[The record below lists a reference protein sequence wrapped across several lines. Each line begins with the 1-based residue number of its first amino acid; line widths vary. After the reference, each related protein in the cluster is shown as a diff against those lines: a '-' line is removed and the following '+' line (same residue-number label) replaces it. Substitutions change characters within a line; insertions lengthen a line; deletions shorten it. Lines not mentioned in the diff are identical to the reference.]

1 MTRYRRRTAGHPTLP
16 FSTQPG
22 RAMASR
28 GVFVAYAI
36 VLLLS
41 GCGTKPTPPTAPVRT
56 HLADAVAFLPRIPT
70 ATAWERFTFNDWE
83 RLRARAGLGDTP
95 VGDWAVNPHNKESA
109 TLQEW
114 LIPPGSVSTAA
125 ALAPLD
131 VDAATLRWQAALDG
145 PRGQP
150 VTRLVTA
157 LARADRPKQIG
168 AALAPLGYTAVAA
181 TPGTKTNEPVVYA
194 RGAGVTD
201 ALPALLDSDAA
212 ALLTTPAAFVTVHD
226 AVRVP
231 DAVTASAPNGANLEA
246 VPFFRGVIAGISDIE
261 AMVIFHIGADGY
273 QDATAPPLD
282 ASALPFDALGAAL
295 HLTDAG
301 AQYATLA
308 FHVTAL
314 PGGRLP
320 EGMAEWWATRFGLD
334 QPDPRATYLEAFGN
348 DGWLFARYRILS
360 PDERPGGVPR
370 GEIPFWENST
380 MWQPVQQRW
389 ANFAPRSADPI
400 PRIGT

>member
-1 MTRYRRRTAGHPTLP
+1 MTRYRRRTAGRNALP
-16 FSTQPG
+16 FSMRHDQ
-22 RAMASR
+22 AIASR
-28 GVFVAYAI
+28 GVFVAFAI

-41 GCGTKPTPPTAPVRT
+41 GCGAKPTPLTAPIRT
-56 HLADAVAFLPRIPT
+56 HLEDAVTFLPQISA
-70 ATAWERFTFNDWE
+70 ATPWQRFTFNDWE

-95 VGDWAVNPHNKESA
+95 VADWAVDSHIKESA

-114 LIPPGSVSTAA
+114 LIEPGSVANAA
-125 ALAPLD
+125 ALAPLG
-131 VDAATLRWQAALDG
+131 VDAAMLRWQVALDG
-145 PRGQP
+145 PGDQP

-157 LARADRPKQIG
+157 PPRDDRPKQVG
-168 AALAPLGYTAVAA
+168 AALAPLGYTPVAA
-181 TPGTKTNEPVVYA
+181 IPATQTNEPVVYA
-194 RGAGVTD
+194 RGASVAG
-201 ALPALLDSDAA
+201 ALPVLLDSDAA
-212 ALLTTPAAFVTVHD
+212 ALLVMPAALVTVHD

-231 DAVTASAPNGANLEA
+231 DAVAASAPNGANLDA
-246 VPFFRGVIAGISDIE
+246 VPFFHGLIAGISDIE
-261 AMVIFHIGADGY
+261 AMVIFRIGADGY

-282 ASALPFDALGAAL
+282 ASALPFDALGGAL

-334 QPDPRATYLEAFGN
+334 QPDPRAVYLEAFGN

-370 GEIPFWENST
+370 GEIPFWKNMT
-380 MWQPVQQRW
+380 IWQPVHQRW
-389 ANFAPRSADPI
+389 ANFVPRSADPI

>member
-1 MTRYRRRTAGHPTLP
+1 MT
-16 FSTQPG
+16 
-22 RAMASR
+22 SR
-28 GVFVAYAI
+28 GVFVACAI
-36 VLLLS
+36 ALLLP
-41 GCGTKPTPPTAPVRT
+41 GCGAKPTPPTAPIRT
-56 HLADAVAFLPRIPT
+56 HLEDAAAFLPQIPA
-70 ATAWERFTFNDWE
+70 ATDWQRFTFNDWE

-95 VGDWAVNPHNKESA
+95 VAEWAVKPHIKESA
-109 TLQEW
+109 LLQEW
-114 LIPPGSVSTAA
+114 LIPPGSVATAT
-125 ALAPLD
+125 ALAPLGVD
-131 VDAATLRWQAALDG
+131 VTTLRWQAALDG
-145 PRGQP
+145 VNGQP

-157 LARADRPKQIG
+157 PARDDRPKQIG
-168 AALAPLGYTAVAA
+168 AALAPLGYTPVAA
-181 TPGTKTNEPVVYA
+181 TPATQTNEPVVYA
-194 RGAGVTD
+194 RGAGVAD
-201 ALPALLDSDAA
+201 ALPMLLDSDAA
-212 ALLTTPAAFVTVHD
+212 ALLVTTAAFVTVHD

-231 DAVTASAPNGANLEA
+231 DAVAAAPNGASLDA
-246 VPFFRGVIAGISDIE
+246 VPFFHGLIAGISDIE
-261 AMVIFHIGADGY
+261 AMVIFRIGADGY

-282 ASALPFDALGAAL
+282 ASALPFDAVGAAL

-301 AQYATLA
+301 VQYATLA

-334 QPDPRATYLEAFGN
+334 QPDPRAAYLEAFGN

-370 GEIPFWENST
+370 GEIPFWKNIT
-380 MWQPVQQRW
+380 AWQPIHQRW